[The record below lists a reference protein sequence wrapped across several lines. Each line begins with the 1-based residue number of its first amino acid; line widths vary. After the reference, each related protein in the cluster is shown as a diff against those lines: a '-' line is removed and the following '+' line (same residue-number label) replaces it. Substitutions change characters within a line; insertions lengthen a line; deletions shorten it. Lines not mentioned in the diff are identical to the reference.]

1 MRFSHFFIDRP
12 IFASVLSVAI
22 IVIGSVA
29 FFALPIAQYPEVTP
43 PTVVVEANYPG
54 ASADVVGR
62 TVATPIEE
70 ELNGVEGMLYMS
82 SQSTSDGRM
91 QLTVTFGI
99 GTNIDDA
106 QVLVQNRVSIAEPRL
121 PEAVRRLGVTTKKS
135 SPDLMMVI
143 HLVSPDGRFDQTYIS
158 NYATLNVRDELA
170 RLDGVGDAQVF
181 GGRDYSM
188 RVWLDPHRTAA
199 FGLAADDVVR
209 ALREHNVQVAAGIV
223 GQPPVPAKGAF
234 QLTVNALG
242 RLKSAEEFQEIV
254 VKTTDA
260 GRVVRLRDIARVELG
275 ARSYGVNGYLDGKP
289 ALPILIFQRP
299 GSNALDTDAAIQQK
313 LAELSQRFPPGL
325 EHRVIYNP
333 TEFVRASLEAL
344 RITILEAIALVVFVV
359 ILFLQKWRIALIP
372 LLAIPV
378 SLVGTF
384 AVMSMFG
391 FSLNNLSLFGLV
403 LAIGIVVDDAIVV
416 VENVERNLAAGLTPR
431 DAARRAM
438 DEVGGALIAISLVLV
453 AVFVPVAFISGL
465 SGQFYQQFALTIAV
479 ATVISAFNSLTLSPA
494 LSALLLKGHDKPR
507 SGWLHKLFDST
518 VGQFFRGFN
527 WVFDGLSRRYGRL
540 VCGIVRRGGIV
551 MLCYLGLV
559 AVTGYSFQQ
568 LPTGLIPDQDQGY
581 LIVDVQLPD
590 GASIERTDAVVR
602 RVMTEVL
609 DTPGFVHAVGFSGFS
624 GATFSNNSKSGAVFA
639 VLAPFEERSDLS
651 AFAAAGGLQ
660 QRLGAIQEGRILVI
674 PPPPVRGLGTAGG
687 VKLMVQDRSD
697 LGYRALETESREML
711 GAVMAHPDLAFGYTT
726 FGASTPQLFA
736 DVDRVRAKMLEVPL
750 DAVFDTLQTYLGGAY
765 VNDFNLFGRT
775 YQVWVQADGQFRDE
789 VNDVAELRTRSQRD
803 TMVPLGSLAE
813 IRYITAPD
821 RVVRYNLYPAADIN
835 VSALPGVS
843 SGQAIAAVEQIADET
858 LPAGMGFAWTDIAFQ
873 EISAGNT
880 APIAFALAVLFVFLV
895 LAAQYE
901 SLSLPFAIILIVPM
915 VLLSALIGLLFRG
928 MDNNLMTQIGLIVLV
943 GLASKNA
950 ILIVEFARQL
960 ERQGLDRFS
969 AASEAAKL
977 RLRPILMTS
986 FAFIM
991 GVVPLAIATGAG
1003 AEMRQAIGTTVFSGM
1018 LGVTLFGLFLTP
1030 VFYTVIRRFAARK
1043 AAGPDL
1049 DQVDAERSPAAGEA
1063 Q

>member
-54 ASADVVGR
+54 ASADVVSR
-62 TVATPIEE
+62 TVAAPIEE

-242 RLKSAEEFQEIV
+242 RLQSAEEFQEIV
-254 VKTTDA
+254 VKTTDS
-260 GRVVRLRDIARVELG
+260 GRVVRLSDISRVELG

-325 EHRVIYNP
+325 EHRIIYNP

-384 AVMSMFG
+384 AVMSALG

-416 VENVERNLAAGLTPR
+416 VENIERNLADGLAPR
-431 DAARRAM
+431 DAARKAM

-494 LSALLLKGHDKPR
+494 LSALLLKSQDTPHG
-507 SGWLHKLFDST
+507 GALHKVFDST
-518 VGQFFRGFN
+518 VGRFFRGFN
-527 WVFDGLSRRYGRL
+527 WVFDRASHGYGRL
-540 VCGIVRRGGIV
+540 VCGIVRRGAIV

-602 RVMTEVL
+602 QVMSEVL

-639 VLAPFEERSDLS
+639 VLAPFDERSELS

-697 LGYRALETESREML
+697 LGYRALETESREIL
-711 GAVMAHPDLAFGYTT
+711 GAVMADPDLAFGYTT

-750 DAVFDTLQTYLGGAY
+750 DAVFGTLQTYLGGAY

-789 VNDVAELRTRSQRD
+789 VADVAELRTRSQRD

-813 IRYITAPD
+813 IEYITAPD
-821 RVVRYNLYPAADIN
+821 RVVRYNLYPAADVN

-843 SGQAIAAVEQIADET
+843 SGQAIAAVEQIADKT
-858 LPAGMGFAWTDIAFQ
+858 LPPGMGFAWTDIAFQ

-915 VLLSALIGLLFRG
+915 VLLSALIGLQIRG

-960 ERQGLDRFS
+960 ERQGMDRFS

-1030 VFYTVIRRFAARK
+1030 VFYTVIRRLAARK
-1043 AAGPDL
+1043 AAGPDQ
-1049 DQVDAERSPAAGEA
+1049 DAAGAERSTATGEA
-1063 Q
+1063 R